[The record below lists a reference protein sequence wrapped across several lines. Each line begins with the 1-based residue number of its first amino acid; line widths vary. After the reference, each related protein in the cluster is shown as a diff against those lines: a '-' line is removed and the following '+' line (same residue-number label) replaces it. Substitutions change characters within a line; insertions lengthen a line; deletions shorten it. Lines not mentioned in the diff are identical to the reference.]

1 MIRRRPRRP
10 SRGGPLAAPTVASLA
25 VVTYPPAPG
34 QPYPAPGPAPYPGAA
49 PRPPRSTRGATTMIV
64 VGAVVLVLA
73 LVAGI
78 LGVTTFVRA
87 LPTGVI
93 DGAGRPGSAA
103 LASGDVP
110 GEAELEV
117 TGGQPYSIWAVGRAG
132 SSDGAGL
139 DVEDVT
145 VTCADG
151 DLTVS
156 APSVSGS
163 SGLGSSQAT
172 TVAEATPPASGTC
185 TVTVAQGAAPA
196 GTTFV
201 VTEGWRFGT
210 FFATLGGTI
219 VLWFVAIGGGLLGA
233 GLLVGGI
240 VWRVIARRA

>member
-1 MIRRRPRRP
+1 QVPR
-10 SRGGPLAAPTVASLA
+10 GDALLT
-25 VVTYPPAPG
+25 
-34 QPYPAPGPAPYPGAA
+34 PGAWEVTDVVDVRRLSGA
-49 PRPPRSTRGATTMIV
+49 ATSDWPSEVRVHVGTAAVTARARP
-64 VGAVVLVLA
+64 
-73 LVAGI
+73 
-78 LGVTTFVRA
+78 LGDGHARLTFVRA

-172 TVAEATPPASGTC
+172 TVAEVTPPASGTC